1 MKSIIVIGGGAAG
14 MIAAISAKTTNPSC
28 KVILLEKNEK
38 LGKKIYI
45 TGKGRCNVTNAA
57 PMDEY
62 LNYYVSNP
70 KFLYSAFAQFNNQD
84 LMHLIEE
91 NGTKLKIERGNRVFP
106 VSDHASD
113 ITKALKTALC
123 KLSVDV
129 RLNTEVD
136 SIESCAYE
144 NPEEGKKDKRICSV
158 TTKKG
163 EKLSCDALIIAT
175 GGISYVTTGSTGDG
189 FRFAEDLGLKV
200 TSLRPSLVPFVLSN
214 DETPDLEGLS
224 LRNVMLHVSY
234 GKKGKKEFSKLGEMV
249 FTRRGISGPLVLTA
263 SAIVGKSLEEDGRL
277 AASIDFKPAISEQEL
292 DQRLLKEVD
301 KNLNRDLSNLM
312 VSLLPSRMAEVF
324 LEKIGIPGNLKAHDL
339 TKEMRKTIVNGLKAY
354 PIEIIGTEGFKQAV
368 VTQGGVSVKEISPNS
383 MEAKKIKGLYFAG
396 EVLDVDGF
404 TGGFNLQLAFS
415 TGHLAGYSAAN
426 EVMEDK

>member
-57 PMDEY
+57 RMDEY

-113 ITKALKTALC
+113 ITKALNTALC

-189 FRFAEDLGLKV
+189 FRFAEDLGLH
-200 TSLRPSLVPFVLSN
+200 PVL
-214 DETPDLEGLS
+214 
-224 LRNVMLHVSY
+224 
-234 GKKGKKEFSKLGEMV
+234 
-249 FTRRGISGPLVLTA
+249 LT
-263 SAIVGKSLEEDGRL
+263 
-277 AASIDFKPAISEQEL
+277 
-292 DQRLLKEVD
+292 
-301 KNLNRDLSNLM
+301 
-312 VSLLPSRMAEVF
+312 
-324 LEKIGIPGNLKAHDL
+324 
-339 TKEMRKTIVNGLKAY
+339 
-354 PIEIIGTEGFKQAV
+354 
-368 VTQGGVSVKEISPNS
+368 
-383 MEAKKIKGLYFAG
+383 
-396 EVLDVDGF
+396 
-404 TGGFNLQLAFS
+404 
-415 TGHLAGYSAAN
+415 
-426 EVMEDK
+426 